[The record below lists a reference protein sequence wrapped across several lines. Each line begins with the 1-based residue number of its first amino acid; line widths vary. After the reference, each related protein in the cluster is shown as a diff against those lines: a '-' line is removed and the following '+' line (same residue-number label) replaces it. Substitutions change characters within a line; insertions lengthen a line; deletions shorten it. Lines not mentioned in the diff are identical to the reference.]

1 MGATLSERDPRFY
14 GVARAVGAPNNPDM
28 NPESVLLND
37 KVAIVTGGGA
47 GIGRGIAQSFVAFGA
62 RVAIFERDAESVERA
77 ARELEAKGG
86 DVLGLVVDVRD
97 REAVDQAVEQ
107 TVERFGGIDILVNN
121 AGGVFAA
128 PFMETNEK
136 GWDALHR
143 ANLKHIYHCSQSVVR
158 RMIEQGRGGSLINV
172 VSIEGVRA
180 APLYATYAAAKA
192 GAINFT
198 KTLALELASHGIR
211 VNALAPDICMTEGLR
226 NLMDEKS
233 QEHAKLTV
241 PLGRLGEP
249 EDLGG
254 VAVFLA
260 SELSR
265 YLTGET
271 LHVDGGTHASGGWYH
286 HPTDGRYIYG
296 LLPGDQQD

>member
-1 MGATLSERDPRFY
+1 M
-14 GVARAVGAPNNPDM
+14 
-28 NPESVLLND
+28 LLND

-47 GIGRGIAQSFVAFGA
+47 GIGRGIAKAFVAFGA
-62 RVAIFERDAESVERA
+62 CVVILERDPERA
-77 ARELEAKGG
+77 ARVAAELEASGG
-86 DVLGLVVDVRD
+86 EVLGLEVDVRD
-97 REAVDQAVEQ
+97 GEAVDRAVAL
-107 TVERFGGIDILVNN
+107 TSDRFGGIDILVNN

-128 PFMETNEK
+128 PFLETNEK

-143 ANLKHIYHCSQSVVR
+143 ANLKHIYLCTQSVAR
-158 RMIEQGRGGSLINV
+158 RMVEQGRGGSVINV

-198 KTLALELASHGIR
+198 KTLALELAPHGIR
-211 VNALAPDICMTEGLR
+211 VNALAPDICVTEGLR
-226 NLMDEKS
+226 NVMDEES
-233 QEHAKLTV
+233 QERAKLIV

-249 EDLGG
+249 DDLGG

-260 SELSR
+260 CDLSR

-286 HPTDGRYIYG
+286 HPRDGRYVYG
-296 LLPGDQQD
+296 PVPEDEQA

>member
-1 MGATLSERDPRFY
+1 MGI
-14 GVARAVGAPNNPDM
+14 ARSAGSSNTVEMNPD
-28 NPESVLLND
+28 SVLLND

-47 GIGRGIAQSFVAFGA
+47 GIGRGIARAFVAFGA
-62 RVAIFERDAESVERA
+62 RVAILERDPERA
-77 ARELEAKGG
+77 TSVARELEARGG
-86 DVLGLVVDVRD
+86 EVLGLEVDVRD
-97 REAVDQAVEQ
+97 AKAVEDAVAH
-107 TVERFGGIDILVNN
+107 TADRFGGVDILVNN

-128 PFMETNEK
+128 PFLETNEK

-143 ANLKHIYHCSQSVVR
+143 ANLKHIYHCTQSVAR
-158 RMIEQGRGGSLINV
+158 RMIDQDRGGSLINV

-198 KTLALELASHGIR
+198 KTLALELAPHGIR
-211 VNALAPDICMTEGLR
+211 VNALAPDICLTEGLR
-226 NLMDEKS
+226 SIMDEAS
-233 QEHAKLTV
+233 RERARLTV

-249 EDLGG
+249 DDLGG

-260 SELSR
+260 SDLSA

-271 LHVDGGTHASGGWYH
+271 LHVDGGTHAAAGWYH
-286 HPTDGRYIYG
+286 HPRDGHYVYG
-296 LLPGDQQD
+296 PLPDDERG

>member
-1 MGATLSERDPRFY
+1 M
-14 GVARAVGAPNNPDM
+14 NPD
-28 NPESVLLND
+28 SVLLTG
-37 KVAIVTGGGA
+37 KVAVVTGGGA
-47 GIGRGIAQSFVAFGA
+47 GIGRGIAECLVSFGA
-62 RVAIFERDAESVERA
+62 RVAIFDRDPERATSVAAALEGKGGEALALEVDVREGAAVERA
-77 ARELEAKGG
+77 VEHT
-86 DVLGLVVDVRD
+86 VD
-97 REAVDQAVEQ
+97 
-107 TVERFGGIDILVNN
+107 RFGAIDVLVNN

-128 PFMETNEK
+128 PFLETTEK

-143 ANLKHIYHCSQSVVR
+143 ANLKHVYHCTQSVAR
-158 RMIEQGRGGSLINV
+158 RMVERGAGGSVINV

-198 KTLALELASHGIR
+198 KTLALELAPHGIR
-211 VNALAPDICMTEGLR
+211 VNALAPDICLTEGLR
-226 NLMDEKS
+226 ALMDEAS
-233 QEHAKLTV
+233 QERAKLTV

-260 SELSR
+260 SDLSR

-271 LHVDGGTHASGGWYH
+271 LHVDGGTHAAAGWYH
-286 HPTDGRYIYG
+286 HPRDGHYVYG
-296 LLPGDQQD
+296 PLPEDD

>member
-1 MGATLSERDPRFY
+1 
-14 GVARAVGAPNNPDM
+14 M
-28 NPESVLLND
+28 NPESALLTGR
-37 KVAIVTGGGA
+37 VAVVTGGGA
-47 GIGRGIAQSFVAFGA
+47 GIGRGIAECFVRFGA
-62 RVAIFERDAESVERA
+62 RVAIFERDPERA
-77 ARELEAKGG
+77 PGVAAALRENGG
-86 DVLGLVVDVRD
+86 DALGLEVDVRD
-97 REAVDQAVEQ
+97 GDAVDAAVAR
-107 TVERFGGIDILVNN
+107 TVDHFGAIDILVNN

-128 PFMETNEK
+128 PFLETSEK

-143 ANLKHIYHCSQSVVR
+143 ANLKHIYHCTQR
-158 RMIEQGRGGSLINV
+158 AARQMIEQGWGGSVINV

-198 KTLALELASHGIR
+198 KTLALELAPHGIR
-211 VNALAPDICMTEGLR
+211 VNALAPDICLTEGLR
-226 NLMDEKS
+226 ALMDEAS
-233 QEHAKLTV
+233 QERAKLTV

-260 SELSR
+260 SDLSR

-271 LHVDGGTHASGGWYH
+271 LHVDGGTHAAGGWYH
-286 HPTDGRYIYG
+286 HPEGGRYVYG
-296 LLPGDQQD
+296 PLPEDD